1 MRNFYVLTNDS
12 EEDKMLYFPTELK
25 AREVAYNFLD
35 REDLKYIEYGI
46 MNYDGWANSC
56 LVVLK
61 NEVE

>member
-1 MRNFYVLTNDS
+1 MRNFYVLTNDG